1 MIDCLPS
8 NESGKSKPNYVK
20 NKQNM
25 ALMQISLYCTATKD
39 CFVGMKKRISY
50 KTRYQVTDCIK
61 KWKLVSL
68 ALIITLE
75 LFSFQIRC
83 FLNNDQSFG
92 SYLNIQESF
101 KINCAS
107 DIFNCIY
114 VNRNIKGP
122 FPLLHCR

>member
-1 MIDCLPS
+1 MIDRLPS

-25 ALMQISLYCTATKD
+25 ALMQISLYCWNEKENILQDKIPSTSN
-39 CFVGMKKRISY
+39 RLH
-50 KTRYQVTDCIK
+50 K

>member
-1 MIDCLPS
+1 MIDRLPS

-50 KTRYQVTDCIK
+50 KTRYQVTDCTK

-83 FLNNDQSFG
+83 FLNNGQSFG
-92 SYLNIQESF
+92 SYLNIQESI

>member
-1 MIDCLPS
+1 MIDRLPS

-25 ALMQISLYCTATKD
+25 ALMQISLYCTAAID
-39 CFVGMKKRISY
+39 CFVGNEKENILQDKIPSNRLH
-50 KTRYQVTDCIK
+50 K

>member
-1 MIDCLPS
+1 MIDGLPS

-25 ALMQISLYCTATKD
+25 ALMQISLYCTATID

-50 KTRYQVTDCIK
+50 KTRYQVTDCNRIAK
-61 KWKLVSL
+61 NGSSSL

-83 FLNNDQSFG
+83 FLNNGQSFG

-107 DIFNCIY
+107 DIFNCTY
-114 VNRNIKGP
+114 TP
-122 FPLLHCR
+122 